1 MGTLFHE
8 PVGPSLTQAQ
18 WETTGIAELGQHF
31 LGPTAAA
38 GDLPYAA
45 VSGASGVPIST
56 LAIGASGAVLT
67 VSAGLPAWGI
77 TTAQIDSNAM
87 LYAIIFGG

>member
-1 MGTLFHE
+1 MAILFHE
-8 PVGPSLTQAQ
+8 PVGTSLTKAE

-31 LGPTAAA
+31 LGPTVAK

-45 VSGASGVPIST
+45 SSATTGVPIST

-67 VSAGLPAWGI
+67 VSAGVPAWGI
-77 TTAQIDSNAM
+77 TTMQIDSNAM